1 MSVLIAA
8 PAINQ
13 DSHIIWHFKCTGETG
28 PNFKARQPKKL
39 EIRFS
44 QMLQLAPLKMKLLA
58 CMSKQG
64 LRWVAT
70 GTQIWR
76 CQPK

>member
-8 PAINQ
+8 PAITQ
-13 DSHIIWHFKCTGETG
+13 DSHITWHFNCAGELG

-39 EIRFS
+39 EVWFS

-58 CMSKQG
+58 CMSK
-64 LRWVAT
+64 
-70 GTQIWR
+70 
-76 CQPK
+76 